1 MGMRSVV
8 LLGLFSADVVHSHG
22 MMNRPSPRNNRH
34 NTPFHNLTGCA
45 GNACYWYV
53 KLTASCTDDRIHFLY
68 VQWTRQSFV
77 LVRRIAAFAG
87 TRWAA

>member
-53 KLTASCTDDRIHFLY
+53 
-68 VQWTRQSFV
+68 Q
-77 LVRRIAAFAG
+77 
-87 TRWAA
+87 